1 MGQTNFLQALGWAVL
16 NSLWQMAFLWV
27 IYQLAT
33 GFIKK
38 RAAQKSLL
46 AVIFLLTGFSWF
58 LYTFFSILSSHSSDM
73 IIISSGLVSAGGNE
87 KLNNWLHNTLPV
99 ASLIYLSLLALP
111 VLHFIKNY
119 RYVQLIRHY
128 GLSKI
133 NVQWRIFVQKL
144 SAQMGI
150 NKPVHIWMSELVSSP
165 VTIGYLKPLILI
177 PLAAIN
183 HLTPQQLEA
192 VILHELSHIRRYDYL
207 INLVINFIQTILYFN
222 PFVKAFVKTVER
234 EREKSCD
241 EMVIQFQ
248 YDPHDYATALL
259 ILERSNHLYKPLAI
273 AAAGKKNDLLHRVEL
288 ILGVHKKPVVSF
300 NKLAGL
306 FAGFLCIIAINA
318 LLILSKPVNGNHSM
332 AFSGI
337 HSPFYF
343 VPFDNSAGT
352 DAVTNEKKS
361 SAVQN
366 HLRQNVSKNKPVTHP
381 STPAEN
387 AVPGVADPF
396 FVNVNYEPV
405 EAQTL
410 KNYQE
415 EQVKQVIETSKK
427 ILENA
432 QWKSVEKNI
441 ADVLTQKVKDQL
453 HTEYQKELDKFD
465 WKKWEDKL
473 RLAYNNVDWEKIND
487 QLGKAVDR
495 IRLDS
500 LQIVYNNAAAGLALV
515 QQQLSENNL
524 NGIPDTDITLKEV
537 EQKKLE
543 ILKTLNNLKALRTK
557 KIIHL

>member
-1 MGQTNFLQALGWAVL
+1 M
-16 NSLWQMAFLWV
+16 
-27 IYQLAT
+27 
-33 GFIKK
+33 
-38 RAAQKSLL
+38 
-46 AVIFLLTGFSWF
+46 
-58 LYTFFSILSSHSSDM
+58 
-73 IIISSGLVSAGGNE
+73 
-87 KLNNWLHNTLPV
+87 
-99 ASLIYLSLLALP
+99 
-111 VLHFIKNY
+111 
-119 RYVQLIRHY
+119 
-128 GLSKI
+128 
-133 NVQWRIFVQKL
+133 
-144 SAQMGI
+144 
-150 NKPVHIWMSELVSSP
+150 
-165 VTIGYLKPLILI
+165 
-177 PLAAIN
+177 
-183 HLTPQQLEA
+183 
-192 VILHELSHIRRYDYL
+192 
-207 INLVINFIQTILYFN
+207 
-222 PFVKAFVKTVER
+222 
-234 EREKSCD
+234 
-241 EMVIQFQ
+241 
-248 YDPHDYATALL
+248 
-259 ILERSNHLYKPLAI
+259 
-273 AAAGKKNDLLHRVEL
+273 
-288 ILGVHKKPVVSF
+288 
-300 NKLAGL
+300 
-306 FAGFLCIIAINA
+306 
-318 LLILSKPVNGNHSM
+318 
-332 AFSGI
+332 
-337 HSPFYF
+337 
-343 VPFDNSAGT
+343 
-352 DAVTNEKKS
+352 
-361 SAVQN
+361 
-366 HLRQNVSKNKPVTHP
+366 
-381 STPAEN
+381 
-387 AVPGVADPF
+387 PGVADPF